1 MEKLYFRNFLI
12 SGEPTLLVENQN
24 SSVKKV
30 FNFIA
35 VENSF
40 ARKEYSPMSAL
51 EKFCTQCQSDMFGHA
66 KLLRHV

>member
-12 SGEPTLLVENQN
+12 SGEPTLLAENQN

-40 ARKEYSPMSAL
+40 ARKE
-51 EKFCTQCQSDMFGHA
+51 
-66 KLLRHV
+66 